1 MPEISEGCVGARKVL
16 QKKHQLRKFTR
27 LLGWPRHYQDIKTVA
42 SPNKAR
48 TGTDIFSSF
57 RGDHPPHHIKYKVI
71 VYSYLSSTEHEFTK
85 FSRIFMTWEGAK
97 HNSQCAWV
105 LSHHYTHDNAAKKTT
120 VLKLCLLWSCAPKW
134 GGHPATLEE
143 KSIPHKAG
151 LRHRPWPGAPHVQG
165 ISKVK
170 YFANIAEKFAYKK
183 RQCMFTNHM
192 TIQAY
197 LTKDTDFEGT
207 LQN

>member
-1 MPEISEGCVGARKVL
+1 MIMQP
-16 QKKHQLRKFTR
+16 KK
-27 LLGWPRHYQDIKTVA
+27 
-42 SPNKAR
+42 
-48 TGTDIFSSF
+48 
-57 RGDHPPHHIKYKVI
+57 
-71 VYSYLSSTEHEFTK
+71 
-85 FSRIFMTWEGAK
+85 
-97 HNSQCAWV
+97 
-105 LSHHYTHDNAAKKTT
+105 T

-134 GGHPATLEE
+134 GGHPATLEQ

-151 LRHRPWPGAPHVQG
+151 LRHRPWPGAQNVQG

-207 LQN
+207 VTELAKLKSRKTVMQLLLVIYNLFSFVQSNVLLSLSTLGI

>member
-1 MPEISEGCVGARKVL
+1 
-16 QKKHQLRKFTR
+16 
-27 LLGWPRHYQDIKTVA
+27 
-42 SPNKAR
+42 
-48 TGTDIFSSF
+48 
-57 RGDHPPHHIKYKVI
+57 
-71 VYSYLSSTEHEFTK
+71 
-85 FSRIFMTWEGAK
+85 MTWEGAK

-120 VLKLCLLWSCAPKW
+120 VLKLCLLWFCAPKW
-134 GGHPATLEE
+134 GGHPATLEQ

-207 LQN
+207 VTELAKLKSRKTVMQLLLVIYNLFSFVQSNVLLSLSTLGIWTDRRFTCLMGTLEIFWSGAPQKS